1 MKITQKNEDGK
12 LTIEL
17 EGWLD
22 NTSAP
27 QLGEVV
33 DAIADVKEVILDFAQ
48 VEYISSAG
56 IRQLVSAHRK
66 AKEIEAN
73 LQIIHVNSEVMSIL
87 SMTGIDKKMNF
98 S

>member
-12 LTIEL
+12 LTIAL

-22 NTSAP
+22 NVSAP
-27 QLGEVV
+27 ELGEVV
-33 DAIADVKEVILDFAQ
+33 DSIADVKEIVLDFAQ

-56 IRQLVSAHRK
+56 IRQLVSAYRK